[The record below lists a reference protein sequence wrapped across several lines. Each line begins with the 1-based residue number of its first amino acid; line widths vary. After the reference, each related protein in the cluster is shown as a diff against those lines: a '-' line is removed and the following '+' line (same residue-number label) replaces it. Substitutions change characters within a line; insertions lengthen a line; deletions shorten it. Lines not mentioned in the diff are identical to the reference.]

1 MIAVFVGMLI
11 YFLTFE
17 ISGKSEVITNPLNN
31 RTQNMEQT
39 VFKGDVISS
48 DNVVIATTQNAEDG
62 TEYRLYPFGSLFA
75 HTLGYTPMGGA
86 GLEDSQKI
94 KLLTSHNTFL
104 HQLTAE
110 LLNQKIRGD
119 TLHVTLSYALQSY
132 CYDQLGGRNGTIIVM
147 EPKTGKILAMV
158 SCPDFDPSSIEEQ
171 WSSIVSPENTTG
183 NLMNRGSQGL
193 YAPGSTFKMITLL
206 EYVRENPAT
215 WRDFSYNCSGSYEV
229 EGTVIGCHE
238 GHAHGVVDAYGALTL
253 SCNGAFV
260 EMSQSLDP
268 VSWRELCEDF
278 GYNQGFSMDVQYKK
292 SRFSLTEDATA
303 WDLAQASIGQGTTVT
318 TPLLNTMI
326 TSAIA
331 NNGIMMKPYL
341 VDSFTSDDKTYES
354 VTQPVVLKQCIT
366 ASEAAFLTQGMEYV
380 VKDGSGYRAGSSFA
394 QVAGKTGSAQYSSEA
409 GRYHAWF
416 TGFAPSDDPQIA
428 VTVLIEGG
436 GSGGEV
442 AAPIAGNIFNYYFAL
457 QQSK

>member
-1 MIAVFVGMLI
+1 MRALVYQGPKQMTIEQWPIPEPKAGEVRVHSRFVGICGSDVHGFLGTTGRRTAPMVMGHEMSGVVSAIGEGVTTVQVGDRVTVQPILNCGVCDYCKDGLI
-11 YFLTFE
+11 N
-17 ISGKSEVITNPLNN
+17 I
-31 RTQNMEQT
+31 
-39 VFKGDVISS
+39 
-48 DNVVIATTQNAEDG
+48 
-62 TEYRLYPFGSLFA
+62 
-75 HTLGYTPMGGA
+75 
-86 GLEDSQKI
+86 
-94 KLLTSHNTFL
+94 
-104 HQLTAE
+104 
-110 LLNQKIRGD
+110 
-119 TLHVTLSYALQSY
+119 
-132 CYDQLGGRNGTIIVM
+132 
-147 EPKTGKILAMV
+147 
-158 SCPDFDPSSIEEQ
+158 CPD
-171 WSSIVSPENTTG
+171 
-183 NLMNRGSQGL
+183 
-193 YAPGSTFKMITLL
+193 
-206 EYVRENPAT
+206 RE
-215 WRDFSYNCSGSYEV
+215 FL
-229 EGTVIGCHE
+229 
-238 GHAHGVVDAYGALTL
+238 GAM